1 MSVRSNEEER
11 GKRFVIGENVEGYVV
26 RERYNKLVG
35 RRELEVVIDHMF
47 KGTPK
52 RSEMREAL
60 AKLYG
65 VSTDL
70 VIVKRILSEYGW
82 GKSRARVHIYDNIER
97 LKAFEPKHI
106 LRRHGLE
113 GG

>member
-1 MSVRSNEEER
+1 MSVRSSEEEKSR
-11 GKRFVIGENVEGYVV
+11 RFIVAEGVEGYVIK
-26 RERYNKLVG
+26 ERYNKLIG
-35 RRELEVVIDHMF
+35 RRELEVLIDHMF

-52 RSEMREAL
+52 RSEVREAI

-65 VSTDL
+65 VNIDL

-82 GKSRARVHIYDNIER
+82 GKSRAKVYIYDNIER

-106 LRRHGLE
+106 LRRHGLDK
-113 GG
+113 G